1 MKPFLSILLTVLF
14 IGCFSTI
21 FSQSKK
27 AFFSRYPSKIA
38 CTETQL
44 GKLFNAE
51 KGQQVSLM
59 LSDNFKLEGSV
70 SNKISKYNNTLQTLV
85 IELPAFNNMLLAVS
99 KRTTSNS
106 KNVYIGHLYNSES
119 ADGYQLQQQ
128 QDSTYQFV
136 KIETEKV
143 LQPCNQ

>member
-1 MKPFLSILLTVLF
+1 MKPFLSILLTILF

-27 AFFSRYPSKIA
+27 AFFSRYPAQVGCSEA
-38 CTETQL
+38 QL
-44 GKLFNAE
+44 CKLFNAE
-51 KGQQVSLM
+51 KGQQVSLE

-70 SNKISKYNNTLQTLV
+70 SNKISKYNNALQTLV

-99 KRTTSNS
+99 KRTTSNNQ
-106 KNVYIGHLYNSES
+106 NVYIGHLYNSES

-128 QDSTYQFV
+128 QNNTYQFV
-136 KIETEKV
+136 KVETEKV